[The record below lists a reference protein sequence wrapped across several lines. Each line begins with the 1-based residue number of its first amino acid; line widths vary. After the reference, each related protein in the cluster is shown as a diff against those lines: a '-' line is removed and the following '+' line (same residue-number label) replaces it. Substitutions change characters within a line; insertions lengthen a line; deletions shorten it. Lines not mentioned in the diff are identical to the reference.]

1 MSEFNQLNL
10 VSSLRT
16 AIQQAGFQAPTPIQ
30 SQAIPHLLDGHDLL
44 GIAQTGTGKTAAFV
58 LPILNRLISQPR
70 RPRAGETTVLILTPT
85 RELASQI
92 GATIEAFSATLP
104 IRHTVIFGGVGQYLQ
119 AKAMSRGVH
128 ILVATPG
135 RLLDLIN
142 QGIVRLASLQ
152 VFVLDEA
159 DRMLDMGFIHD
170 IRRVIALL
178 PADRQTLLFSATM
191 PPEVEE
197 LTKGILRDPV
207 RVEVTPQSTTVEKV
221 DQKVLF
227 VNKENK
233 RALLKKILE
242 QQDIQRALV
251 FTRTK
256 HGADRVTEHLEKNAI
271 PAMAIHGN
279 KSQSA
284 REKSLELFRN
294 GEVRV
299 LVATDI
305 AARGIDVAHISHVIN
320 FDLPNEPE
328 SYVHRIGRTARAG
341 NDGQAISFC
350 DASES
355 PYLRDIERII
365 RQKVPV
371 DRDHRYHCE
380 IAAGMFPEPQRG
392 PSSARRQAPT
402 PTRSAAPAKGRR
414 PPPVVARHA
423 EQTARPQGQRNK
435 APRVSGG

>member
-16 AIQQAGFQAPTPIQ
+16 AIQQAGFQIPTPIQ
-30 SQAIPHLLDGHDLL
+30 SQAIPHLLDGRDLL

-58 LPILNRLISQPR
+58 LPILNRLVSQPR
-70 RPRAGETTVLILTPT
+70 RPRAGEASVLILTPT

-92 GATIEAFSATLP
+92 GASIEAFAGTLP
-104 IRHTVIFGGVGQYLQ
+104 IRHTVIFGGVGQFPQ

-142 QGIVRLASLQ
+142 QGIVRLSSLQ

-170 IRRVIALL
+170 IRRIIALL
-178 PADRQTLLFSATM
+178 PAERQTLLFSATM
-191 PPEVEE
+191 PAEVEE

-242 QQDIQRALV
+242 QQDIHRALV

-350 DASES
+350 DATES

-371 DRDHRYHCE
+371 DRDHRYHCD
-380 IAAGMFPEPQRG
+380 IAAGMMPEPR
-392 PSSARRQAPT
+392 SAPPKRQAPT
-402 PTRSAAPAKGRR
+402 PTRSGAPARGRR
-414 PPPVVARHA
+414 PPTVGSSRHA
-423 EQTARPQGQRNK
+423 EQAVRPQGVRNK
-435 APRVSGG
+435 APRA

>member
-16 AIQQAGFQAPTPIQ
+16 AIQQAGYQTPTPIQ
-30 SQAIPHLLDGHDLL
+30 SEAIPHLLDGRDLL

-58 LPILNRLISQPR
+58 LPILNRLVSQPR
-70 RPRAGETTVLILTPT
+70 RPRSGEANVLILTPT

-92 GATIEAFSATLP
+92 GATIETFARLLP
-104 IRHTVIFGGVGQYLQ
+104 IRHTVIFGGVGQHLQ
-119 AKAMSRGVH
+119 AKAMSKGVH

-142 QGIVRLASLQ
+142 QGIVRLSSLH

-170 IRRVIALL
+170 IRRIMALL
-178 PADRQTLLFSATM
+178 PETRQTLLFSATM

-197 LTKGILRDPV
+197 LTRGILNDPV

-221 DQKVLF
+221 EQKVLF

-256 HGADRVTEHLEKNAI
+256 HGADRVTEHLERNAI

-279 KSQSA
+279 KSQGA
-284 REKSLELFRN
+284 REKSLELFRR

-350 DASES
+350 DATES
-355 PYLRDIERII
+355 LYLRDIERII

-371 DRDHRYHCE
+371 DREHGFHCD
-380 IAAGMFPEPQRG
+380 IAAGMFPEQRAASLQRRQPPARAG
-392 PSSARRQAPT
+392 TPAKARR
-402 PTRSAAPAKGRR
+402 SLSVGGRR
-414 PPPVVARHA
+414 TAPS
-423 EQTARPQGQRNK
+423 ARPQGMRNK
-435 APRVSGG
+435 ASRASGS